1 MCEHTDKYRH
11 RRQEQWM
18 PIRIG
23 LVGYGVGGRLFHTP
37 YLQASAETEI
47 VGVVAR
53 AAATQAAVAEDLLGV
68 PTFDSIDALIDAGVD
83 AVVVSTPPGTRYE
96 LVREALERGVH
107 VVADKP
113 LAPSAAVGTELAELA
128 EKNGL
133 VLNVFHNRRFD
144 TDIVTARAVIA
155 SGELGELQR
164 LDLRCDQDDPATL
177 EAGPQGGLLRDLG
190 SHTVDQAL
198 TLLGLA
204 RAVTAHLDLVTLPE
218 GTTDAGYVLT
228 IDHVSGAHSH
238 VSSTKIHGIDS
249 RELRLMGSA
258 GSYRSDYSDVQF
270 DALIAGRRPAD
281 DRSAWGYEREER
293 WGVLFSGGQHR
304 RIPSEQ
310 GDSTRYYDLFAEA
323 VRAGDVSGGPAPVR
337 EGIEVLRVLDAAR
350 QSAAERRTVELG

>member
-1 MCEHTDKYRH
+1 
-11 RRQEQWM
+11 M

-23 LVGYGVGGRLFHTP
+23 LVGYGQGGRLFHTP
-37 YLQASAETEI
+37 YLLASTETEI

-53 AAATQAAVAEDLLGV
+53 AEKTRTAVADDLPGV
-68 PTFDSIDALIDAGVD
+68 PTFDSIGALIEAGVD

-113 LAPSAAVGTELAELA
+113 LAPSSAVGAELAELA
-128 EKNGL
+128 EKNDL

-190 SHTVDQAL
+190 SHVVDQAL
-198 TLLGLA
+198 YLLGPA
-204 RAVTAHLDLVTLPE
+204 QAVTAHLDLTTLPE
-218 GTTDAGYVLT
+218 GETDAAFVIT

-238 VSSTKIHGIDS
+238 VSATKVHGLFS
-249 RELRLMGSA
+249 RELRVLGTA
-258 GSYRSDYSDVQF
+258 GSYRSDFTDVQF
-270 DALIAGRRPAD
+270 DAIVAGRRPAG
-281 DRSAWGYEREER
+281 DREHWGYEAEER
-293 WGVLFSGGQHR
+293 WGELAVGEEHR
-304 RIPSEQ
+304 RVPSER
-310 GDSTRYYDLFAEA
+310 GDYTRFYDLFAAA
-323 VRAGDVSGGPAPVR
+323 VQAGDVGGGPAPVR
-337 EGIEVLRVLDAAR
+337 EGVEVLRVLDAAR
-350 QSAAERRTVELG
+350 QSAADRRTVELS